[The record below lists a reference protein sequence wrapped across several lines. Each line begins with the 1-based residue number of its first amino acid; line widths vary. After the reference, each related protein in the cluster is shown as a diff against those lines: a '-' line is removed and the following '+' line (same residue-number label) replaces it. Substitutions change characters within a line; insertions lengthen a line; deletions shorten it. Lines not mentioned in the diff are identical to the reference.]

1 MEGGFER
8 PQDGFVQVLCRLEP
22 GGTVFSGTYMITE
35 TNVGPFSLDLNTG
48 ALSVTVDLDFETQ
61 TFYSFTVS
69 CNSTSDPT
77 LSDAAAVE
85 ITIESVNEFL
95 PDITSGPVILV
106 LFTETTEVGSI
117 IVSRRSGE
125 GIRQYSVSDEDDG
138 PHGNLTFT
146 FSENNPTDEMHFN
159 LNFITGDLTL
169 RERIDVDS
177 VGGGLVN
184 FGLIITVCDS
194 FPPRPDC
201 PNLQLNFLVSAGN
214 DNIPRFS
221 QSSYSIQTPES
232 TELNTTFFVVECTD
246 ADVGVGVV
254 EGIEFQNVTDPQM
267 WTLNT
272 DGALK
277 LNRQLDFETTQ
288 RYEFTLRCYDT
299 DGLQDIVPV
308 TVNVL
313 PVNDIPPVFNIAE
326 YSFTASRLSPLGDER
341 VGQVTATDADQVV
354 GNSITYSIQGDG
366 NFAINPDDGVITV
379 SDYIF
384 NFEGSSFELT
394 VIASDGM
401 FQATASVEITIEG
414 PLSIAEVI
422 IIAISGIVLLVIICI
437 CGCCCCYHFF
447 PKWVQKLMHG
457 VSIQGLKGFL
467 FRGGG
472 GGGRSISP
480 KSLSRFYATQV
491 YYRNNSS
498 LVTMSM
504 KALKCITLSV
514 IAQY

>member
-1 MEGGFER
+1 MLIIFYNYTFTGVFAQTPQFVEPVYSASIDETYVEGGFER
-8 PQDGFVQVLCRLEP
+8 PQDGFIQVLCRVEP
-22 GGTVFSGTYMITE
+22 GGTVFSGTYIITE
-35 TNVGPFSLDLNTG
+35 TNVGPFSLNSTTG
-48 ALSVTVDLDFETQ
+48 ALSVTADLDFETQ

-69 CNSTSDPT
+69 CISSSNPT
-77 LSDAAAVE
+77 LSDTAEVE

-95 PDITSGPVILV
+95 PVISPSSVLV
-106 LFTETTEVGSI
+106 VFDETQEIGSI
-117 IVSRRSGE
+117 IVSNGAGE
-125 GIRQYSVSDEDDG
+125 GIRQYSVSDDDDG
-138 PHGNLTFT
+138 PHGNVTFT
-146 FSENNPTDEMHFN
+146 FNEENDPSDEMHFN
-159 LNFITGDLTL
+159 LNFLTGDLTL
-169 RERIDVDS
+169 RESIDVDS
-177 VGGGLVN
+177 EAGDFVTFDLR
-184 FGLIITVCDS
+184 IIACDS
-194 FPPRPDC
+194 FPPRDQC

-288 RYEFTLRCYDT
+288 KYEFTLRCYDT
-299 DGLQDIVPV
+299 GGLQDIVPV

-313 PVNDIPPVFNIAE
+313 PANDLPPVFNITE

-366 NFAINPDDGVITV
+366 NFAIDPDDGVITV

-384 NFEGSSFELT
+384 NFEGSSFEFT

-401 FQATASVEITIEG
+401 FRTTASVEITVEG
-414 PLSIAEVI
+414 LLSIAEVI
-422 IIAISGIVLLVIICI
+422 IIAISCVVLLVIICI
-437 CGCCCCYHFF
+437 CGCCCCYHKC
-447 PKWVQKLMHG
+447 PWVQR
-457 VSIQGLKGFL
+457 LK
-467 FRGGG
+467 
-472 GGGRSISP
+472 
-480 KSLSRFYATQV
+480 
-491 YYRNNSS
+491 
-498 LVTMSM
+498 
-504 KALKCITLSV
+504 
-514 IAQY
+514 

>member
-1 MEGGFER
+1 MYRASVDETFVEEGFVR
-8 PQDGFVQVLCRLEP
+8 PQDGFIEVLCRLEP
-22 GGTVFSGTYMITE
+22 GGTVFSGTYTITE
-35 TNVGPFSLDLNTG
+35 TNVGPFSLNSTTG
-48 ALSVTVDLDFETQ
+48 ALSVTADLDFETE

-69 CNSTSDPT
+69 CISSSDPT
-77 LSDAAAVE
+77 LSDTAEVE

-95 PDITSGPVILV
+95 PVVTSSSQILV

-117 IVSRRSGE
+117 IVSRQSDE
-125 GIRQYSVSDEDDG
+125 GIRQYSVSDGDDG

-146 FSENNPTDEMHFN
+146 FSSENDPTDEMHFN
-159 LNFITGDLTL
+159 LNFLTGVLTL

-177 VGGGLVN
+177 MGGGSDT
-184 FGLIITVCDS
+184 FGLTITICDS

-201 PNLQLNFLVSAGN
+201 PNLLINFLVSADN
-214 DNIPRFS
+214 DNTPRFS
-221 QSSYSIQTPES
+221 ESSYIIETPES

-267 WTLNT
+267 WTLNS

-299 DGLQDIVPV
+299 GDEDDTVPV

-313 PVNDIPPVFNIAE
+313 PVNDIPPVFNITE

-366 NFAINPDDGVITV
+366 NFAIDPDDGVITV

-401 FQATASVEITIEG
+401 FQATASVEITVEG
-414 PLSIAEVI
+414 LLSIAEVI

-447 PKWVQKLMHG
+447 PNWVVK
-457 VSIQGLKGFL
+457 
-467 FRGGG
+467 
-472 GGGRSISP
+472 
-480 KSLSRFYATQV
+480 Y
-491 YYRNNSS
+491 
-498 LVTMSM
+498 VTVV
-504 KALKCITLSV
+504 CV
-514 IAQY
+514 IVV